1 MKEWLLSVVG
11 AVCLGVLLE
20 IVMPEGQTTKYVRGA
35 FSLLVI
41 FVVVS
46 PLPSFFKNG
55 VKLELGE
62 IAITTDGEY
71 LSAVGERVEG
81 ERKLTVE
88 NALLENGYE
97 AVVEVSVEDGNPTK
111 IVEIVVKIDESVLA
125 GENENTYIS
134 SVQEIVAKSA
144 GVSESVV
151 TVEFYGSS

>member
-1 MKEWLLSVVG
+1 MKEWLLSIVG

-55 VKLELGE
+55 LKLEIGE

-71 LSAVGERVEG
+71 LSAVGEREEQ
-81 ERKLTVE
+81 ERKLSIEKT
-88 NALLENGYE
+88 LLENGYE
-97 AVVEVSVEDGNPTK
+97 ATVEVSVEDGNPTK

-125 GENENTYIS
+125 NENENTYIS